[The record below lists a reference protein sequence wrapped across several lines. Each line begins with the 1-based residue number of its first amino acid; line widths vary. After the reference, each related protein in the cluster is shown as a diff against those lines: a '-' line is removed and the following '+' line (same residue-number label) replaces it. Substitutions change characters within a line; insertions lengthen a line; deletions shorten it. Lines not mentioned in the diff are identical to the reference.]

1 MKNLTNNII
10 RSVKI
15 TGTGSYTPD
24 RIVTNQEL
32 ADKLS
37 TTDEWIFD
45 NLGIRERH
53 IAADNEFTSDLAF
66 KAAKKAL
73 EYALLDAKDIDL
85 IIIATATP
93 DRLAPSTACI
103 VQEKL
108 GAVNA
113 AAFDVNAVC
122 SGFLYA
128 FAIGSQFIAAG
139 MYQNVMVVGADTFSK
154 ITNWEDRSC
163 VFFGDGAGAAV
174 LSHTESGKGL
184 LAVDLY
190 ADGTGKWNFTI
201 PAGGSEMPASFK
213 TVEKG
218 LHKFEMNGKAV
229 YETATRVLPE
239 AINKVLGRCSLTVD
253 DVNFLIPHQP
263 SIRILKKTAELLGLP
278 FEKVKTNMERY
289 ANTSGGTIPILLDE
303 VNRSGDLKDGDLLV
317 FAAVGSGWTWGAA
330 AMRWVK

>member
-1 MKNLTNNII
+1 MKNFSNNII
-10 RSVKI
+10 KSVKI
-15 TGTGSYTPD
+15 KGTGSYAPE

-37 TTDEWIFD
+37 TTDEWIFE

-53 IAADNEFTSDLAF
+53 IARDNEFTSDLAV
-66 KAAKKAL
+66 KAAFNAL
-73 EYALLDAKDIDL
+73 ENAKLKPEDIDL
-85 IIIATATP
+85 IIIATTTP
-93 DRLAPSTACI
+93 DRIAPSTACI

-108 GAVNA
+108 GAINA

-139 MYQNVMVVGADTFSK
+139 MYQNIMVIGADTFSK

-163 VFFGDGAGAAV
+163 VFFGDGAGAAI
-174 LSHTESGKGL
+174 LSHTEAGKGL

-190 ADGTGKWNFTI
+190 ADGTGKFNFTV
-201 PAGGSEMPASFK
+201 PAGGSEMPASFD
-213 TVEKG
+213 TVSNG
-218 LHKFEMNGKAV
+218 LHKFEMNGRAV
-229 YETATRVLPE
+229 YETATKVLPE
-239 AINKVLGRCSLTVD
+239 AINKVLERCSLTVND
-253 DVNFLIPHQP
+253 INFLIPHQP
-263 SIRILKKTAELLGLP
+263 SIKILKKTAELLGLP

-303 VNRSGDLKDGDLLV
+303 VNRSGVLKDGDVLV

-330 AMRWVK
+330 AMKWVK